1 MELIGIKTNLVR
13 PGEDLV
19 EALLGGMER
28 SGLALTDGDV
38 LVVAESAIATAE
50 GGVVNLSEVAPGP
63 RAREL
68 AEKYGKDPREME
80 LILASSD
87 RIMGGIPGVV
97 LTVKDGFLYPNAG
110 IDHSNAPQ
118 ATSSYSR
125 RTPKLRRRHEEE
137 DGGGDGE
144 EDRGRHR

>member
-1 MELIGIKTNLVR
+1 VRPLELIGIKTNLVR

-68 AEKYGKDPREME
+68 AEKYGEAPREKGSNP
-80 LILASSD
+80 ASADRAMGVATASLFPGVTIGDYEAD
-87 RIMGGIPGVV
+87 RIFLSV
-97 LTVKDGFLYPNAG
+97 LMDVPNDGFFLA
-110 IDHSNAPQ
+110 
-118 ATSSYSR
+118 
-125 RTPKLRRRHEEE
+125 
-137 DGGGDGE
+137 
-144 EDRGRHR
+144 

>member
-1 MELIGIKTNLVR
+1 MVRPLELLGIKTNLVR
-13 PGEDLV
+13 AGEDLV

-28 SGLALTDGDV
+28 SGLALADGDV
-38 LVVAESAIATAE
+38 LVVAESAVATAE
-50 GGVVNLSEVAPGP
+50 GGVVDLSEVTPGP

-68 AEKYGKDPREME
+68 AEKYEKDPREME

-110 IDHSNAPQ
+110 IDHSNAPP

-125 RTPKLRRRHEEE
+125 RTPRALPPH
-137 DGGGDGE
+137 
-144 EDRGRHR
+144 